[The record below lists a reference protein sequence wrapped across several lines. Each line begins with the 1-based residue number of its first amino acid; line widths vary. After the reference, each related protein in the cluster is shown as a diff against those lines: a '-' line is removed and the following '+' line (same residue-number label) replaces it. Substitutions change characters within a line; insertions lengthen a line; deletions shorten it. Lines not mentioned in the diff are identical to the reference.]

1 MDTKTQIEAL
11 ETRLLEAMKTSNI
24 AELQELLS
32 NDLIFTN
39 QHGHLVTKE
48 DDINMHQ
55 SGNLE
60 IYTLETSAQI
70 INAYDG
76 VAVVSVVQNLGGA
89 VNGNAYVGIFRYTRV
104 WKYNGAAWQV
114 VAGHVSQIIT

>member
-1 MDTKTQIEAL
+1 MDAKIQIEAL
-11 ETRLLEAMKTSNI
+11 EARLIEAMKTSNI
-24 AELQELLS
+24 DELQELLS
-32 NDLIFTN
+32 DDLIFTN

-48 DDINMHQ
+48 DDLNMHR
-55 SGNLE
+55 SGDLE

-104 WKYNGAAWQV
+104 LKYNGAAWQV